1 MGIPG
6 VPAEGLKTVGQIT
19 PTNSVQFRF
28 DQDAASI
35 AVDLVKDHATG
46 GPVVDVD
53 GHIVGFISEIDLLEA
68 ARAGHG
74 SSVPIEHHHTK
85 GSLIIARESGE
96 YRYFNRAAC
105 TRFND

>member
-1 MGIPG
+1 MERAHADILDPNALVSPSQFHG
-6 VPAEGLKTVGQIT
+6 V
-19 PTNSVQFRF
+19 R
-28 DQDAASI
+28 
-35 AVDLVKDHATG
+35 
-46 GPVVDVD
+46 
-53 GHIVGFISEIDLLEA
+53 
-68 ARAGHG
+68 HG